1 MTSKKLINKINSI
14 QSKLQKYVTIKDFKK
29 KKKKTEKLV
38 NNGKETITIN
48 EEAIHEDI

>member
-14 QSKLQKYVTIKDFKK
+14 QSKLQKYVTIKDYQ